1 MHLRLRSNV
10 LAFHDLGW
18 QVEVVLL
25 GNEGTAPEWAKI
37 PGLDWTIEPF
47 NKSST
52 HFLAGVLGKLEYR
65 LGYPGEAACRYMFQK
80 HDAVREAVA
89 KRSGQGNLHFF
100 EGLPIANAL
109 PFLGGDKVIFSHHDI
124 WHEGNLSTM
133 QAHHE
138 IEKRSL
144 QKHEVRQL
152 RFLKRIEARLC
163 QKSDSVL
170 TISARDCNT
179 LRGEGW
185 ENIDY
190 LPMSVDES
198 EPMRRA
204 APDDGFFRI
213 LHLGRIGHL
222 PSYRSLEFLLQ
233 DVFPLLGQETL
244 SKIRM
249 RVVGK
254 AESDN
259 PLVKRI
265 LKLREHFVAQVEL
278 VGYVSNISD
287 EFAGNDVQVVVPTA
301 ASGLQTR
308 IVESFARGLPV
319 IATEMAARGLEDPC
333 NRRDLLIVKTAQEV
347 ADVITE
353 IAPNKSVLNE
363 LVNGG
368 LEYYE
373 RRHSRKHVAERLRLH
388 LSRLNPT

>member
-18 QVEVVLL
+18 HVEVVLL
-25 GNEGTAPEWAKI
+25 GNDGTAPEWARI
-37 PGLDWTIEPF
+37 PGIDWTIEPF
-47 NKSST
+47 NESSKS
-52 HFLAGVLGKLEYR
+52 FLAGVLGKLEYR
-65 LGYPGEAACRYMFQK
+65 FGYPGESACRYIFQK

-89 KRSGQGNLHFF
+89 KRTGQGRLHLF
-100 EGLPIANAL
+100 EGLPMANAL

-124 WHEGNLSTM
+124 WHEGTLATM

-144 QKHEVRQL
+144 QKQEIREL

-163 QKSDSVL
+163 QKSDSVF

-179 LRGEGW
+179 MREEGW
-185 ENIDY
+185 KNIDY
-190 LPMSVDES
+190 LPMSVDEA

-204 APDDGFFRI
+204 APDDGLFRI

-233 DVFPLLGQETL
+233 DVFPLLGQETV

-265 LKLREHFVAQVEL
+265 LKLREPFAEQVEL
-278 VGYVSNISD
+278 VGYVPDIRE
-287 EFAGNDVQVVVPTA
+287 EFASNDVQIVAPTA

-333 NRRDLLIVKTAQEV
+333 NRRDLLIVKTAQEL

-353 IAPNKSVLNE
+353 IVPNTGVLNY
-363 LVNGG
+363 LVKGG
-368 LEYYE
+368 QEYYE
-373 RRHSRKHVAERLRLH
+373 RRHSRKQVAERLRSY
-388 LSRLNPT
+388 LSRMPVM